1 MRSLCGVNRVCL
13 EGCNK
18 LMEKRYCRG
27 NGAGEIGEVIL
38 CCESS
43 TRHLGSVISLNIN
56 CDEFH
61 KDQGSEEIDT

>member
-1 MRSLCGVNRVCL
+1 
-13 EGCNK
+13 
-18 LMEKRYCRG
+18 MEKRYCRG